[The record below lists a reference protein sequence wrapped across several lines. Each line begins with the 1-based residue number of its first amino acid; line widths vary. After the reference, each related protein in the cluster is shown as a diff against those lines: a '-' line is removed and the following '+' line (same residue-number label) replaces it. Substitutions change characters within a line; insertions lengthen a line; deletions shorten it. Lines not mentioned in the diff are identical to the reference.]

1 MNNIISFYKKANTI
15 TTLEIAEML
24 GIKHYKVQKRENKGV
39 AEMKTP
45 IDPTVQYEQLNVLM
59 VQAC

>member
-1 MNNIISFYKKANTI
+1 
-15 TTLEIAEML
+15 ML

-45 IDPTVQYEQLNVLM
+45 IDSTVQYEQLNVLM